1 MLSGIKSKQVKEVE
15 KTALNQWGFTEA
27 RGQAKAVAFLTEG
40 VVSVPM
46 FAMKDVIKRSPPPL
60 YCAVTKKK
68 KPCFFSLFLSHTNM
82 NQE

>member
-60 YCAVTKKK
+60 CRAVTKKK
-68 KPCFFSLFLSHTNM
+68 TLLFFPIPQPH
-82 NQE
+82 